1 MKKCSELGRTM
12 IEVIGVLAILT
23 AVSVGINKFI
33 NNMHDKYKISR
44 ITQQITDLRKNI
56 RNRYVANGDYSVIK
70 TQDMID
76 SNVIPSDMVD
86 NGKVIHAYNAEV
98 TFSGAKDTYQITFSK
113 LPHHV
118 CVELAVMNWNF
129 GGSSDL
135 YRLKINENEF
145 NWPIMAAGG
154 KELPVSISDAEVA
167 CVLPPKEDENGVTEY
182 NNNTITWT
190 FR

>member
-1 MKKCSELGRTM
+1 MKKCSEQGRTM

-23 AVSVGINKFI
+23 AVSVAINKFI
-33 NNMHDKYKISR
+33 NNMHDKFKISR

-56 RNRYVANGDYSVIK
+56 SNRYVANGDYTVIK
-70 TQDMID
+70 AQDMIEGK
-76 SNVIPSDMVD
+76 VIPSDMVD

-98 TFSGAKDTYQITFSK
+98 SFNGARDTYQVTFPK

-135 YRLKINENEF
+135 YRLKINETEF
-145 NWPIMAAGG
+145 NWPILANGG

-167 CVLPPKEDENGVTEY
+167 CVLPPKEDESYTEY
-182 NNNTITWT
+182 NDNTITWT